1 MGSSLDTVLLLL
13 LILGASIHT
22 RRTLAVQPGACLPPV
37 SVTRVSPSSVMCDH
51 EECTQG
57 AWADLEGVGWLQTL
71 WVVGRRQSRSEVE
84 KYPIMKD
91 VMKELFSHLCRV
103 AFVILGYVVATTPHC
118 LCFPLGQLTLF

>member
-1 MGSSLDTVLLLL
+1 MCSQEGLLDSENEEHVVFYLLSKQQDSVLLLL
-13 LILGASIHT
+13 LILGASVHT

-37 SVTRVSPSSVMCDH
+37 SVTRVSPSSVTCDH

-84 KYPIMKD
+84 K
-91 VMKELFSHLCRV
+91 
-103 AFVILGYVVATTPHC
+103 
-118 LCFPLGQLTLF
+118 

>member
-1 MGSSLDTVLLLL
+1 MCSQEGLLDSENEEHVVFYLLSKQQDSVLLLL

-84 KYPIMKD
+84 K
-91 VMKELFSHLCRV
+91 
-103 AFVILGYVVATTPHC
+103 
-118 LCFPLGQLTLF
+118 